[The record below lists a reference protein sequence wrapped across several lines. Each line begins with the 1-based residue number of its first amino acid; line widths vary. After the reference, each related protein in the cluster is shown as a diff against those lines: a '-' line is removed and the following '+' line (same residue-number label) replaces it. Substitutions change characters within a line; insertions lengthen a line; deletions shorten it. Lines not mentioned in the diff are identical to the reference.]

1 MEKEKEHSDQK
12 RRKWRTRRKKW
23 GGRPGKRL
31 IQGQKGSTI
40 KGEPKGHK
48 EMFTD
53 TPVLVCRGN
62 TCHPTTPQLPS
73 PAEPRVRPGGPGH
86 CQAKSRPKVLR
97 APSAPPLLASDVTRR
112 HAPPGV
118 PSKPERESRGRAL
131 RLAPTPTPASTDLEV
146 QRLYARARSWVS
158 YWRPGSPGR
167 GAILVLAPALT
178 LPGAPDLAWRSPAL
192 VTLEAAFRPTA
203 PSIRVARAR
212 RLRAADTN

>member
-1 MEKEKEHSDQK
+1 MFVGATLAIPQPRNFQVPPSHGS
-12 RRKWRTRRKKW
+12 
-23 GGRPGKRL
+23 GRV
-31 IQGQKGSTI
+31 
-40 KGEPKGHK
+40 
-48 EMFTD
+48 D
-53 TPVLVCRGN
+53 PV
-62 TCHPTTPQLPS
+62 T
-73 PAEPRVRPGGPGH
+73 VRPNRG
-86 CQAKSRPKVLR
+86 LR
-97 APSAPPLLASDVTRR
+97 FCAPSAPPLLASDVTRR